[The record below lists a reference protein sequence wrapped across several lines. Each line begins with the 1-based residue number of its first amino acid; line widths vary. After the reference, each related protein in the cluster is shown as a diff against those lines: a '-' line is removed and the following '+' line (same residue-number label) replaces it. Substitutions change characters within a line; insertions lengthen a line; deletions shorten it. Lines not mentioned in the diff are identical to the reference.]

1 MISEAKLGQ
10 DQIDNGLF
18 FYRETRRL
26 LERIVYA
33 SASGGSETIASV
45 ARWYLLRHLHAKD
58 DLELIDVSN
67 CIHSLY
73 LKQMSNSGLCCPF
86 QIWFQCNKAYWKFS
100 FSYLLF

>member
-1 MISEAKLGQ
+1 MISEVKLGQ

-26 LERIVYA
+26 LEKIVYA

-45 ARWYLLRHLHAKD
+45 ACWYLLRHLHAKD

-73 LKQMSNSGLCCPF
+73 LKTNE
-86 QIWFQCNKAYWKFS
+86 
-100 FSYLLF
+100 